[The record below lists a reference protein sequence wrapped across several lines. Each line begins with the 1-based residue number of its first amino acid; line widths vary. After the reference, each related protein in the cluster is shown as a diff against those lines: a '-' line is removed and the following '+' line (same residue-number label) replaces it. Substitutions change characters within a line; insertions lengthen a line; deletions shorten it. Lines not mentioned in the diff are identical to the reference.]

1 MSTIK
6 KFIYF
11 FSITFIFM
19 FIGVINVKAIDL
31 NISGGNTRGSII
43 SVNIKDAAG
52 NALIYDYNS
61 ISCNNSACTSAAFFG
76 NDGRE
81 IASNDVTFEFK
92 INTSDNKNLNFKIVP
107 TDGGTGT
114 LIEKNYEINVRTQA
128 PVTTQTPTTAPPT
141 TTQAK
146 STNANLASLHV
157 TDSDG
162 NEVELSPSF
171 SSNTYEYSATV
182 DATIRTINVDATMED
197 SHANLVISN
206 NATEELV
213 AGENNKITITV
224 TAEDGTSKKAYVIN
238 IRREALTV
246 DATLKSLSI
255 KECNDFK
262 FEEDKFS
269 YNVKIANSVK
279 KLTLDYETSSSDAM
293 VSVSGNED
301 LKNGSKV
308 KILVTAQDGT
318 KRQYV
323 LNIVKESNTTKKA
336 NNVIAEKNP
345 LIIMALSIVA
355 FGLIGGIVYVIKK

>member
-1 MSTIK
+1 MKRFLKGLVVAITLMFACTI
-6 KFIYF
+6 
-11 FSITFIFM
+11 S
-19 FIGVINVKAIDL
+19 VKAATLSVAESDIKVGDTFTL
-31 NISGGNTRGSII
+31 TISNTNERSEYE
-43 SVNIKDAAG
+43 
-52 NALIYDYNS
+52 LDYNES
-61 ISCNNSACTSAAFFG
+61 
-76 NDGRE
+76 
-81 IASNDVTFEFK
+81 
-92 INTSDNKNLNFKIVP
+92 
-107 TDGGTGT
+107 
-114 LIEKNYEINVRTQA
+114 LIEKRSHTGNYGNVSSVTGDGTVTFYAKSSGTVTFSFSDKSEQDSTDPITVTINANTTDQPPA
-128 PVTTQTPTTAPPT
+128 PTSAITTTTQT
-141 TTQAK
+141 QK
-146 STNANLASLHV
+146 SNNANLSSLHV

-162 NEVELSPSF
+162 NEVLLSPSF
-171 SSNTYEYSATV
+171 SPSTYEYSSVV